1 MTGDGSEVEEHGMA
15 EDQEGSA
22 PPPPPGTEGRPGE
35 EGEAVDTGG
44 GTTEE
49 GTPQGAAEEQS
60 SQTQEV
66 QCANCASLILSGRKE
81 PI

>member
-22 PPPPPGTEGRPGE
+22 PPPPPPGTEGRPGE
-35 EGEAVDTGG
+35 EGDAVDTGG

-49 GTPQGAAEEQS
+49 GTPQGAAAEQS

-66 QCANCASLILSGRKE
+66 QCASLKLSGRKE